1 MRRFVLSVVLLFG
14 EAAWAIPA
22 PAEDIAIRNVDMIL
36 TGSTPL
42 DPFRRPGA
50 LVSDARR
57 GILIIADTGRHRL
70 VGFDRNWRSRGS
82 IVLDEQ
88 NVTEPSALALD
99 ARGRMFVLD
108 RNSGRIEVMD
118 TRGTHI
124 TFFNPPLPPQAE
136 LARVQD
142 LAIGLSGRL
151 YLLVGGSHPGLC
163 ILDRIGR
170 PLHQVGFDR
179 AGTATW
185 ASPLSL
191 AVNADETRIA
201 VTDAAAANV
210 VMVLDAE
217 GRVLRGF
224 GSHGEAR
231 DSFSL
236 PQDVVWGTGNTLWI
250 TDTLR
255 HSVSVFDERGTLL
268 GRVGGYGKGP
278 GQFAYPVGC
287 VFLAENR
294 IAVLERA
301 NARCQVFE
309 MELPASFR
317 PSTALDLKVPV
328 SPESVPT
335 TDREDLR

>member
-1 MRRFVLSVVLLFG
+1 MQRFVLLMALLIG
-14 EAAWAIPA
+14 GAAWAIPA
-22 PAEDIAIRNVDMIL
+22 PAEELAIRNVDMIL

-50 LVSDARR
+50 LVADRAR

-118 TRGTHI
+118 ARGTHI
-124 TFFNPPLPPQAE
+124 TFFSPSLPAH
-136 LARVQD
+136 ADADRAQD
-142 LAIGLSGRL
+142 LVIGSSGRL
-151 YLLVGGSHPGLC
+151 YLLMGGSHPGLC
-163 ILDRIGR
+163 IMDRIGR
-170 PLHQVGFDR
+170 PLHTAGFDS
-179 AGTATW
+179 AGTGTW
-185 ASPLSL
+185 TAPLSL

-201 VTDAAAANV
+201 VTDASAASV
-210 VMVLDAE
+210 VTVLDAE
-217 GRVLRGF
+217 GKVLESF

-236 PQDVVWGTGNTLWI
+236 PQDVVWGTGNTIWI

-255 HSVSVFDERGTLL
+255 HSVSVFDERGTIL

-328 SPESVPT
+328 PSEPVQT